1 MLIIDRLAKVTN
13 GSIFQSAV
21 SIFVIGIGSNE
32 DCGNR
37 VASLDELPIEFDP
50 GHRRHMDV
58 SDQAGC
64 FNQARRYEEIGSR
77 RESLDAVALG
87 SHQSFHRLA
96 KELIIL
102 DDRNYKCSLHTSSG
116 SLHKTR
122 HTSVPS
128 NAIALAREFP

>member
-13 GSIFQSAV
+13 GSILQSAV
-21 SIFVIGIGSNE
+21 SICVIGIGSNE

-37 VASLDELPIEFDP
+37 VAGLDELPIEFDP

-64 FNQARRYEEIGSR
+64 FNQTRRCEEIGCR
-77 RESLDAVALG
+77 RESLDSVALG

-122 HTSVPS
+122 HTSVP
-128 NAIALAREFP
+128 